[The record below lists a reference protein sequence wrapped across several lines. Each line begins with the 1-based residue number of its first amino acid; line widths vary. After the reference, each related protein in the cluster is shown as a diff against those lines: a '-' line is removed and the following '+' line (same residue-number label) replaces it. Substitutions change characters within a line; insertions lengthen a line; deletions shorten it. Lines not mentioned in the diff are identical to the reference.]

1 MKKNTIKDVF
11 TELRLIHWMF
21 SVKRKKHFSQDHLLF
36 HKINTLLFFT
46 PPPSFDLYDK
56 HLLEIERSIV
66 HYRLNF

>member
-46 PPPSFDLYDK
+46 PPPLPSTYMTNIYWKSNEVLFITD
-56 HLLEIERSIV
+56 
-66 HYRLNF
+66 